1 MRVCMNYYIRIY
13 ISIYMHASLNL
24 LNLRSRKGKRT
35 PNFGPERQRTLNIL
49 QHRALQHSTHSQFLL
64 LIMSLTN
71 FCQFFNLNFKS
82 RTI

>member
-24 LNLRSRKGKRT
+24 RSRKGKRT
-35 PNFGPERQRTLNIL
+35 PHFGPERQRTLNIL

-71 FCQFFNLNFKS
+71 FLS
-82 RTI
+82 VL